1 MASTEMPN
9 DSTPAEPSDLALSR
23 ASDDGSDKSGPS
35 WKPTASST
43 YGKDEIITLLVG
55 AEKTEMVAISSCLS
69 FYSEFFRT
77 ALKKEW
83 AEGQT
88 RTVRLPEEEPGIIA
102 QYLDFLLGKGLPT
115 DSVQVASHNGEGY
128 VALTTL
134 FAFGER
140 MLDSTLRNAIIWEI
154 IRFTTIPS
162 ANGSYIYPGVNSIND
177 IYNCTTS
184 ASPARRL
191 MVDLYIHA
199 GNTTW
204 VVDTLH
210 PAFLKDL
217 AEMLMLQVQG
227 SGLSCRVYRIA
238 AEDYSV

>member
-1 MASTEMPN
+1 MAI
-9 DSTPAEPSDLALSR
+9 DSKLAKSSDLALDGP
-23 ASDDGSDKSGPS
+23 SDDDHDESDPS
-35 WKPTASST
+35 WKPTASSR

-55 AEKTEMVAISSCLS
+55 AEETEMFAISSCLS
-69 FYSEFFRT
+69 FYSDFFRI

-88 RTVRLPEEEPGIIA
+88 RRVKLPEEEPEIIA

-115 DSVQVASHNGEGY
+115 DSTRADPQEGEVY
-128 VALTTL
+128 IALTTL
-134 FAFGER
+134 FALGER
-140 MLDSTLRNAIIWEI
+140 VLDSTLRNAIMREI
-154 IRFTTIPS
+154 IRFTTILS
-162 ANGSYIYPGVNSIND
+162 SNGSYIYPGGKSINN

-191 MVDLYIHA
+191 MVDLYMHA

-204 VVDTLH
+204 VVDDLH

-217 AEMLMLQVQG
+217 AEALMLQVQ
-227 SGLSCRVYRIA
+227 SSDLPCRLYLVA
-238 AEDYSV
+238 AEDYLF